1 MPKLSNIR
9 FNENTVKTSRPK
21 DKVFELRDSGLQG
34 LILRIQP
41 TGKKTWRVAL
51 DRTTRRNVGDANILT
66 LGRART
72 KAKKMQSDF
81 SEGKKIESKRQQ
93 CPTLDKYLKGKYL
106 DFAKADQKT
115 GAANVNRVLS
125 ACKPLLKTRL
135 DKLSEFQ
142 IEKWKAGR
150 LKTAKPTTVKR
161 DLAALKT
168 ALTRAVKWGIIGL
181 NPASPVKVKTLDDK
195 RVRYL
200 SDRERKRLLK
210 ALSARDKA
218 KAKARQSGNLHS
230 LQRGRETRPE
240 ISGYADHLTP
250 LILLTMNTGLRRG
263 EVLSLK
269 WDQVNLGSNPRV
281 TIKAGYAK
289 SNSTRRVPLNSEAV
303 AVLRQWKG
311 QGSGD
316 SWVFP
321 NPVTGYRIEK
331 LKTTW
336 PNLMK
341 AADIQDFRF
350 HDLRH
355 DFASRLVMAGVD
367 LYRVRDLLGHASIQM
382 TERYSHLAP
391 AALAEA
397 VELLA

>member
-1 MPKLSNIR
+1 MPKRSEIS
-9 FNENTVKTSRPK
+9 FNEKTVARQKPK
-21 DKVFELRDSGLQG
+21 DKRYEIWDSDRPGLFLRVW
-34 LILRIQP
+34 P
-41 TGKKTWRVAL
+41 TGTKNYYVAL
-51 DRTTRRNVGDANILT
+51 DRKTTRKIGDARVETLTGAWIRAKQLQGKFADGQKIKSSRNKCLT
-66 LGRART
+66 L
-72 KAKKMQSDF
+72 
-81 SEGKKIESKRQQ
+81 E
-93 CPTLDKYLKGKYL
+93 KYLKGKFL
-106 DFAKADQKT
+106 DFASANQKT
-115 GAANVNRVLS
+115 GAASVARLLS

-168 ALTRAVKWGIIGL
+168 ALTRAVKWGIIDA
-181 NPASPVKVKTLDDK
+181 NPATPVKVKTPDDK

-200 SDRERKRLLK
+200 SDKERKRLLK
-210 ALSARDKA
+210 ALSARDKG
-218 KAKARQSGNLHS
+218 KAKARQSGNAHS
-230 LQRGRETRPE
+230 LKRGREPLPKIT
-240 ISGYADHLTP
+240 GYADHLTP

-263 EVLSLK
+263 EVLSLQ

-289 SNSTRRVPLNSEAV
+289 SNSTRHVPLNSGAV
-303 AVLRQWKG
+303 TVMKQWKK
-311 QGSGD
+311 QGSGE

-331 LKTTW
+331 LKTSW
-336 PNLMK
+336 PSLMT

-367 LYRVRDLLGHASIQM
+367 LYRVRDLLGHSSIQM

-397 VELLA
+397 VEVLA

>member
-1 MPKLSNIR
+1 MPKRSDIE
-9 FNENTVKTSRPK
+9 FNENTVKRNKPQETR
-21 DKVFELRDSGLQG
+21 FQLRDRLRPG
-34 LILRIQP
+34 LILRVMP
-41 TGKKTWRVAL
+41 TGTKTWL
-51 DRTTRRNVGDANILT
+51 IELERNCIRKVGDANL
-66 LGRART
+66 LNLSQAWT
-72 KAKKMQSDF
+72 KAKKMQGDHLN
-81 SEGKKIESKRQQ
+81 GKKIKSSRSQ
-93 CPTLDKYLKGKYL
+93 CPILEKYLKGKYL

-115 GAANVNRVLS
+115 GAANVARLLS

-150 LKTAKPTTVKR
+150 LKTAKATTVKR

-168 ALTRAVKWGIIGL
+168 ALTRAVKWGIIGT
-181 NPASPVKVKTLDDK
+181 NPATPVKVKTPDDK

-200 SDRERKRLLK
+200 TSNERKRLLK

-218 KAKARQSGNLHS
+218 KARARQSGNVHS
-230 LQRGRETRPE
+230 LKRGRETRPE
-240 ISGYADHLTP
+240 ITGYADHLTP

-269 WDQVNLGSNPRV
+269 WDQVNLGNNPRV

-289 SNSTRRVPLNSEAV
+289 SNSTRHVPLNSEVLAV
-303 AVLRQWKG
+303 MKQWKG
-311 QGSGD
+311 QGSGEG
-316 SWVFP
+316 WVFP
-321 NPVTGYRIEK
+321 NPVTGYKMDK
-331 LKTTW
+331 LKTSW
-336 PNLMK
+336 PNLMEK
-341 AADIQDFRF
+341 ADIQDFRF

-367 LYRVRDLLGHASIQM
+367 LYRVRDLLGHGSIEM

-397 VELLA
+397 VEVLA